1 MLREVLRFELRQQL
15 KSPLFW
21 AIALSFAALAFAAA
35 GSDHIRIGGGIGNT
49 HRNAPYVV
57 VEMWTSFTVIG
68 MFLVAVFVAGAAL
81 RDFDAGMAEMIFA
94 TPVSRRAYLG
104 GRFAAGYIAS
114 VGVLI
119 VVALG
124 IYLGVLMPWVDPA
137 RLGGTSY
144 VAYGYGFAVFVLP
157 SVFFTAALLF
167 LLATL
172 TRSMLGTYV
181 GVIAFF
187 VLWQVAMTLI
197 GNGIDH
203 RILGALIDPF
213 GLGAFDVV
221 TRYWSA
227 NDRNTRVPEVA
238 GVLLAN
244 RAIWL
249 AVGAV
254 LLAVTMAVFRLDREP
269 LRLWRRRSAK
279 AGGLRDPVDAS
290 AAAPDA

>member
-1 MLREVLRFELRQQL
+1 
-15 KSPLFW
+15 
-21 AIALSFAALAFAAA
+21 
-35 GSDHIRIGGGIGNT
+35 
-49 HRNAPYVV
+49 
-57 VEMWTSFTVIG
+57 
-68 MFLVAVFVAGAAL
+68 
-81 RDFDAGMAEMIFA
+81 MAEMIFA

-119 VVALG
+119 VVASG

-137 RLGGTSY
+137 RLGDTSY

-203 RILGALIDPF
+203 RTLGALIDPF

-238 GVLLAN
+238 GMLLAN

-249 AVGAV
+249 AVGAA

-269 LRLWRRRSAK
+269 LRLWRRRRSK
-279 AGGLRDPVDAS
+279 AGGGTAGRDAAGIEEAVAAGRSSIDAGATSAS
-290 AAAPDA
+290 ARGRAIVPAVTLRSDATARGQRTRLCMRVRAA